1 MATPNNKNENRRQA
15 DVPDCI
21 ERDNETQQKINALK
35 KIYCQNLDVADN
47 EIETLKIG
55 YDTNEKIYRSKER
68 RYLSTR
74 ENSQRYINTEISM
87 GSQLVQ
93 SNEKMKTSIASYKTC
108 DDALAAQLAL
118 VFKTAKDVKSKMK
131 DLRDAAVN
139 LENSK
144 KDSCSNS
151 EWNIITGKNDCKDE
165 SQQVPETEAC
175 KDIEKVITMLFD
187 MPKALLADI
196 DAVFKSSSDIIG
208 IQKFCNTGSLVVL
221 QDSLYN
227 NAKDFDKFLMDTIAL
242 RKTDL
247 DARLQEL
254 KEALQNRTASVMDLY
269 SQRCNY
275 AGIHSTLGKI
285 CCPKCGCV
293 KNSDACKPRL
303 EECAEDICNICGE
316 VKYAF
321 IKEDEPAP
329 APETT
334 AA

>member
-1 MATPNNKNENRRQA
+1 MPAPNNKNENRRQS
-15 DVPDCI
+15 DIPDCI
-21 ERDNETQQKINALK
+21 EKDNETQQKINAVK
-35 KIYCQNLDVADN
+35 KIYCQNLDTSGN

-55 YDTNEKIYRSKER
+55 YDANEKIYKSKER

-74 ENSQRYINTEISM
+74 ENCQRYINTEISM

-93 SNEKMKTSIASYKTC
+93 SNEKMKTSIASYKTW
-108 DDALAAQLAL
+108 DDSLAAQLTL
-118 VFKTAKDVKSKMK
+118 VFKTVKDVKTKMG
-131 DLRDAAVN
+131 DLRDAAGK

-144 KDSCSNS
+144 SDSCSNS
-151 EWNIITGKNDCKDE
+151 QWCIITGKSDCKDDG
-165 SQQVPETEAC
+165 PPIETEGC
-175 KDIEKVITMLFD
+175 KDIEKVIEMLFD
-187 MPKALLADI
+187 MPKALSVDI
-196 DAVFKSSSDIIG
+196 DAIFKSSSDIIG

-221 QDSLYN
+221 QDSLYT
-227 NAKDFDKFLMDTIAL
+227 NAKAFDKFLMDTITL

-247 DARLQEL
+247 DAPMQEL
-254 KEALQNRTASVMDLY
+254 KAALADRTASVMDIY

-275 AGIHSTLGKI
+275 AGIHSTLKKI

-293 KNSDACKPRL
+293 QSTEDCKPRL

-321 IKEDEPAP
+321 IKEEPPAP
-329 APETT
+329 APP

>member
-1 MATPNNKNENRRQA
+1 MPAPNNKNENRRQA
-15 DVPDCI
+15 DIPDCI
-21 ERDNETQQKINALK
+21 EKDNETQQKLNAVK
-35 KIYCQNLDVADN
+35 KIYCQNLDTAEN

-55 YDTNEKIYRSKER
+55 YDANEKIYKSKER

-74 ENSQRYINTEISM
+74 ENCQRYINTEISM

-93 SNEKMKTSIASYKTC
+93 SNEKLKTSIASYKTW
-108 DDALAAQLAL
+108 DDSLAAQLAL
-118 VFKTAKDVKSKMK
+118 VFKTVKDVKSKMA
-131 DLRDAAVN
+131 DLRDASGK

-144 KDSCSNS
+144 TDSCSNS
-151 EWNIITGKNDCKDE
+151 QWCIITGKSDCKDDG
-165 SQQVPETEAC
+165 PPIETEGC
-175 KDIEKVITMLFD
+175 KDIEKVIEMLFD
-187 MPKALLADI
+187 IPKALSVDI
-196 DAVFKSSSDIIG
+196 DAIFKSSSDIIG

-221 QDSLYN
+221 QDVLYT
-227 NAKDFDKFLMDTIAL
+227 NAKAFDKFLMDTITL

-247 DARLQEL
+247 DARMLEL
-254 KEALQNRTASVMDLY
+254 KAALANRTASVMDIY

-275 AGIHSTLGKI
+275 AGIHSTLVKL

-293 KNSDACKPRL
+293 KSMDDCKPRL

-321 IKEDEPAP
+321 IKEETPAP
-329 APETT
+329 AAP

>member
-1 MATPNNKNENRRQA
+1 MPTPNNKNENRRQA
-15 DVPDCI
+15 DIPDCI

-35 KIYCQNLDVADN
+35 KTYCQNLDAADN

-74 ENSQRYINTEISM
+74 ENSQRFINTEISM

-93 SNEKMKTSIASYKTC
+93 SNEKMKASIAAFKTW
-108 DDALAAQLAL
+108 DDSLAAQLTL
-118 VFKTAKDVKSKMK
+118 VFKTVKDVKSKMS
-131 DLRDAAVN
+131 DLRDAAAK
-139 LENSK
+139 LENSRT
-144 KDSCSNS
+144 DSCSNS
-151 EWNIITGKNDCKDE
+151 EWSIITGKNDCKDE
-165 SQQVPETEAC
+165 NQQVIQNENC
-175 KDIEKVITMLFD
+175 KDVEKVINMLFD

-196 DAVFKSSSDIIG
+196 DAIFKSSSDIIG
-208 IQKFCNTGSLVVL
+208 IQKFCNAGSLVVL
-221 QDSLYN
+221 QDNLYN
-227 NAKDFDKFLMDTIAL
+227 NAKDFDKFLVDTIAV
-242 RKTDL
+242 RKSDL
-247 DARLQEL
+247 DVRLLEL
-254 KEALQNRTASVMDLY
+254 KDALQKRTTSVMDLY

-275 AGIHSTLGKI
+275 AGIHSTLEKI

-293 KNSDACKPRL
+293 KSADDCKPRL

-321 IKEDEPAP
+321 IKEEVPPPA
-329 APETT
+329 AETT